1 MRRLIKPILTRLNMK
16 MISLFRKNITAQ
28 LLVMNILIALVFGF
42 IVAAVFV
49 SFGQIKNTMSTI
61 FTENISHILANS
73 QSTRELFRLTDDTHL
88 LISTFY
94 GKDEESLKAEKETLL
109 KKADA
114 VMHKTSDTQLKT
126 ALKEFIAS
134 IGKVLEQ
141 CGKVN
146 QAHKDI
152 EALDHKIDGLFNS
165 IEELISKK
173 ILEMTLEAKNV
184 SILEQLTY
192 VLSGCRETS
201 IRINN
206 RLMKLGMA
214 YFESPMVEKDHPV
227 LTLIDDLILR
237 LKTITASEPDI
248 ADYGKQMIAEFQNYK
263 AVIIR
268 FHKTVE
274 QFKSVKDKMTAEKEG
289 LLGVMAQADQSV
301 SEMAYLDAG
310 KFIRKISGQM
320 QLGGMIILISAVS
333 VMMLSFFQGRS
344 LTNSLKYVIKGIRQ
358 SYERVITA
366 AEWISSSGRQLAKGT
381 AQQAASVEQT
391 SAALEEISSMTKQN
405 ADHAGQTG
413 ELMKEANQVFT
424 DADAAMSSLT
434 AAMSDISDT
443 SRQTSAIIKTID
455 EVAFQINLLALNAAI
470 ESARAGEAGA
480 GFAVVADEVRNLA
493 RRSTDAAKN
502 TAALLEG
509 TIKKIHEG
517 ENLVSGANKSFKG
530 VTTIAQ
536 KIGELAGEIASASQ
550 GQATGIDQLNKAV
563 SEMEK
568 IIQQT
573 AASVQESSGVSEEM
587 KAQAEQMKV
596 FIKHLAEMVEGSSG

>member
-1 MRRLIKPILTRLNMK
+1 MK
-16 MISLFRKNITAQ
+16 LVSLFRKNITAR

-42 IVAAVFV
+42 IIAAVFV
-49 SFGQIKNTMSTI
+49 SFGQIRNTMATL
-61 FTENISHILANS
+61 FTENVSQIFVNA
-73 QSTRELFRLTDDTHL
+73 QSTRELFRLTEDTNL
-88 LISTFY
+88 LITTFY
-94 GKDEESLKAEKETLL
+94 GKSEESLKTEKEKLL

-114 VMHKTSDTQLKT
+114 VMLTTSDTQLKT
-126 ALKEFIAS
+126 ALKDFIAA

-141 CGKVN
+141 CDRVN
-146 QAHKDI
+146 QTRKNI
-152 EALDHKIDGLFNS
+152 ENLDQKIDILFNKT
-165 IEELISKK
+165 EELIAQK
-173 ILEMTLEAKNV
+173 ILDLALEAKNV

-192 VLSGCRETS
+192 VISGCKETS

-206 RLMKLGMA
+206 RLMKLGME
-214 YFESPMVEKDHPV
+214 YFELPMVEKDHPV
-227 LTLIDDLILR
+227 LTMIDDLILR

-263 AVIIR
+263 TVIVQ
-268 FHKTVE
+268 FHKDVQE
-274 QFKSVKDKMTAEKEG
+274 LKAVKDKMEAEKEG
-289 LLGVMAQADQSV
+289 LLSVMAQADQSV
-301 SEMAYLDAG
+301 SEMAHLDVE

-320 QLGGMIILISAVS
+320 QLGSMIILILAVS
-333 VMMLSFFQGRS
+333 VMILSFFHGRS
-344 LTNSLKYVIKGIRQ
+344 VIKSLRYVIQGIRQ
-358 SYERVITA
+358 SYERVTTA

-381 AQQAASVEQT
+381 AQQAASVQQT
-391 SAALEEISSMTKQN
+391 SVSLEEISSMTKQN
-405 ADHAGQTG
+405 SAHAGQTG
-413 ELMKEANQVFT
+413 LLMKEADHVFA

-434 AAMSDISDT
+434 VAMSDISDT
-443 SRQTSAIIKTID
+443 SRQTSEIIKTID

-493 RRSTDAAKN
+493 RRSTEAAKN

-517 ENLVSGANKSFKG
+517 ENLVSGANKAFKG

-573 AASVQESSGVSEEM
+573 AASAEESAGVSEEM
-587 KAQAEQMKV
+587 KAQAEQMKI
-596 FIKHLAEMVEGSSG
+596 FINHLAEMVEENSG

>member
-1 MRRLIKPILTRLNMK
+1 MK
-16 MISLFRKNITAQ
+16 LVSLFRNNITVQ

-49 SFGQIKNTMSTI
+49 SFGQIKKAMSTL
-61 FTENISHILANS
+61 FTENISQILANS

-88 LISTFY
+88 LITTFY
-94 GKDEESLKAEKETLL
+94 GKNEEFLQAEQEKLL

-114 VMHKTSDTQLKT
+114 VLNKTSDTQLKT
-126 ALKEFIAS
+126 ALKEFIVS
-134 IGKVLEQ
+134 IGKVAEQ
-141 CGKVN
+141 CSKVN
-146 QAHKDI
+146 QTHKDI
-152 EALDHKIDGLFNS
+152 EALDQKIDGLFNN
-165 IEELISKK
+165 IEELIAKK
-173 ILEMTLEAKNV
+173 ILDMTLESKDV

-192 VLSGCRETS
+192 VLSGCKETS

-214 YFESPMVEKDHPV
+214 YFELPMVEKDHPV

-274 QFKSVKDKMTAEKEG
+274 QFKSVKDKMTNEKEG
-289 LLGVMAQADQSV
+289 LLGVMAQANQSV
-301 SEMAYLDAG
+301 SEMAHLDAE

-320 QLGGMIILISAVS
+320 QLGGMIILILAGS

-344 LTNSLKYVIKGIRQ
+344 LTNSLRYVIQGIRQ
-358 SYERVITA
+358 SYERVTTA

-391 SAALEEISSMTKQN
+391 SASLEEISSMTKQN
-405 ADHAGQTG
+405 ADHAAQTG
-413 ELMKEANQVFT
+413 LLMKEANQVFT
-424 DADAAMSSLT
+424 NADTAMSSLT
-434 AAMSDISDT
+434 GAMSDISDT
-443 SRQTSAIIKTID
+443 SRQTSDIIKTID

-493 RRSTDAAKN
+493 RRSTEAAKN

-517 ENLVSGANKSFKG
+517 ENLLSGANKAFKG

-550 GQATGIDQLNKAV
+550 GQATGIDLLNKAV

-573 AASVQESSGVSEEM
+573 AASAQESSGVSEEM
-587 KAQAEQMKV
+587 KAQAEEMKM
-596 FIKHLAEMVEGSSG
+596 FINRLAEIVGRNSG